1 MNRSGPRPGSGPR
14 PRSDPVTPIRP
25 GDPHPVGRHACRD
38 QADRGAAVVEFVLVS
53 VLLVFLVLGV
63 VQVALVVH
71 VRDVLVADAAEGAR
85 YAADRGVGLAAGEQ
99 RCAEFVRES
108 LSPALVGPLAC
119 QASLVPG
126 EDGLTLVRMA
136 VAARVPLTVLPLGQV
151 RVAVTARAVEEP

>member
-1 MNRSGPRPGSGPR
+1 M
-14 PRSDPVTPIRP
+14 
-25 GDPHPVGRHACRD
+25 
-38 QADRGAAVVEFVLVS
+38 VEFVLVS
-53 VLLVFLVLGV
+53 ALLVFLVLGV

-108 LSPALVGPLAC
+108 LSPALVGPTAC

-136 VAARVPLTVLPLGQV
+136 VAARVPLTVLPLGRV